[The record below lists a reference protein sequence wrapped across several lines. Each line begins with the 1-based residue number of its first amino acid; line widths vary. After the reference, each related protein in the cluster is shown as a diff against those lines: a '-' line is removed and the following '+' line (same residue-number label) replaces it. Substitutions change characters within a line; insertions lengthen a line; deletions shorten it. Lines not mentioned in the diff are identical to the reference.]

1 MHGFDDILDAGPGEE
16 RDAILRALAE
26 DMWQAVSPDRRGRGF
41 VKAERPADLAK
52 ALGRD
57 RRRAR
62 PVRLAS

>member
-1 MHGFDDILDAGPGEE
+1 MPDYADILDASAGDE
-16 RDAILRALAE
+16 RDAFLRALAE
-26 DMWQAVSPDRRGRGF
+26 DMVEATSPRRPGL
-41 VKAERPADLAK
+41 VKAERPADLAR